1 MPLNRVAFGD
11 FIRGFVTRSMVDLN
25 VDAATASL
33 DGGEKRKPE
42 RTLNVYVVPPA
53 VGAGIALA
61 TSGTMRDP
69 SGAGLS
75 GYVTKFAQVAYKICI
90 AAPPSKSAGSSVSK
104 SSFSVKRATPPAG
117 GGGGSRSWRVADGYG
132 RRHERRR
139 VDARDGP
146 VGAVRHPDGAGA
158 GRDRRRSV
166 SGADGSHSS
175 CGIGVDSRDVPVGT
189 DDPERPERR

>member
-53 VGAGIALA
+53 VGAGIASA

-90 AAPPSKSAGSSVSK
+90 AAPPSKSAGSSVSR

-117 GGGGSRSWRVADGYG
+117 GGRG
-132 RRHERRR
+132 
-139 VDARDGP
+139 
-146 VGAVRHPDGAGA
+146 GAGA
-158 GRDRRRSV
+158 TATHMCPAANASA
-166 SGADGSHSS
+166 SG
-175 CGIGVDSRDVPVGT
+175 VPPTPIVLFT
-189 DDPERPERR
+189 FPERGSRRMTVPSRPFATHSAVGVA